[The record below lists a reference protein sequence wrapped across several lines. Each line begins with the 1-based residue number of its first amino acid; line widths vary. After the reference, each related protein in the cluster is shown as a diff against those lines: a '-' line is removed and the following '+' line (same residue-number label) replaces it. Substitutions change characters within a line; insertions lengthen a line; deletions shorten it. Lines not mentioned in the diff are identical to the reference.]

1 MRILQNSCL
10 LILLTIFLSSCN
22 WFHREPPICQSYH
35 IALRFQDASGENI
48 ADGAAGEELTAGTS
62 LNGTDEGDVNPDSY
76 SLDIVLQNYVNGE
89 AATGPDDR
97 HVQYSSSLKRMKFKE
112 FGTCLTGYIALKPKN
127 NNVRKVTYKLKC
139 PAIFGDKERHEIVTY
154 WDLSDKIYAKC
165 YCIEFEGKE
174 MMLQDSGNPYISL
187 GVITLE

>member
-112 FGTCLTGYIALKPKN
+112 FGTCLTSLYCFKAEKQQ
-127 NNVRKVTYKLKC
+127 C
-139 PAIFGDKERHEIVTY
+139 QEGDLQVEMPRH
-154 WDLSDKIYAKC
+154 LRRQ
-165 YCIEFEGKE
+165 GKA
-174 MMLQDSGNPYISL
+174 
-187 GVITLE
+187 